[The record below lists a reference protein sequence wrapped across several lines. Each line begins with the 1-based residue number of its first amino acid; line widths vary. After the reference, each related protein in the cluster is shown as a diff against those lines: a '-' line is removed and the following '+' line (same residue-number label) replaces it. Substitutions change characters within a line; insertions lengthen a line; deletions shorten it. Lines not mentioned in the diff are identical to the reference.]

1 MRYLPHF
8 PSSNLV
14 SYLKAF
20 KKDPFDSLWAFEIGE
35 MGAHAF
41 NDSGKFG
48 LNTNYTTAAQA
59 I

>member
-1 MRYLPHF
+1 MI
-8 PSSNLV
+8 SSPNPV

-41 NDSGKFG
+41 NDSRKFG